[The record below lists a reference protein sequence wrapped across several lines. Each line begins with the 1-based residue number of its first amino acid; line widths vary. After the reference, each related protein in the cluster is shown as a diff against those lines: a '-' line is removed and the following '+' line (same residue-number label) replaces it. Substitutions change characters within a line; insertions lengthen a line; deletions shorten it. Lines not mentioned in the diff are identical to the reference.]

1 MAQRQVFVVASTFM
15 INGAY
20 VERGAIISNPVDM
33 DFIAA
38 NHPEKVT
45 RSTQFVDDAPAPV
58 ASIALNT
65 TVAQ

>member
-1 MAQRQVFVVASTFM
+1 ML
-15 INGAY
+15 NGAY

-45 RSTQFVDDAPAPV
+45 RSTQFVDDAP
-58 ASIALNT
+58 
-65 TVAQ
+65 